1 MEEVLEWIGILTGYT
16 PLELLFATVHHY
28 RYLEPRMA
36 HKAHVVHHST
46 GRVRLRM
53 HHKRHDPEFFR
64 AVQDR
69 LTRCDNVHQV
79 DVNPATGSILVRYS
93 GEISSL
99 IGQAMAHG
107 LTEFADVE
115 LGLPP
120 EAPVSDLL
128 KDRLMQVSTKLTRA
142 TGVDGGTA
150 VVVGLLV
157 AGTWQFMRGQVLG
170 PAVPL
175 LWYAAQAV
183 SGMLPESRS
192 N

>member
-1 MEEVLEWIGILTGYT
+1 MEEVLEWIETLTGCT

-36 HKAHVVHHST
+36 HKAHIVHHSP
-46 GRVRLRM
+46 GRVRLRL
-53 HHKRHDPEFFR
+53 HRKRHDPEFFR

-69 LTRCDNVHQV
+69 LMRCDNVHQV

-93 GEISSL
+93 GEISGL

-107 LTEFADVE
+107 LTEFAEVE

-120 EAPVSDLL
+120 VEPVSSLL
-128 KDRLMQVSTKLTRA
+128 KGRMADVSTMLSRA
-142 TGVDGGTA
+142 TGGTVDGGTA
-150 VVVGLLV
+150 VVVTLLV
-157 AGTWQFMRGQVLG
+157 AGTWQFLRGQVLG

-183 SGMLPESRS
+183 S
-192 N
+192 